1 MNIYWAVISRDLEIS
16 SKCSVEAIK
25 NTTLSKG
32 FSPMRSDADLPIK
45 SLVLIFFLTHL
56 LFQVLLW
63 SHDFDNLYGRNSQVN
78 IYGCCMHVIYAYIW
92 IPYQPVSLFTGV
104 KESRKES
111 TMLLSW
117 VINMVGCLSWFLL
130 LLNCH
135 FSNIYWHQI
144 FINHRSFLKATEG
157 WKDLDFKR
165 SLFKKCLIL
174 SRTGGDL
181 SRQLTATNIKN
192 PCISELPHASVSKR
206 GLVRSYW

>member
-1 MNIYWAVISRDLEIS
+1 MTDCRHHVPGSIHALISFKTEVTYTFINICWVEISRDFEIS

-25 NTTLSKG
+25 NTTLSKRR
-32 FSPMRSDADLPIK
+32 PMRSDAHLPIK

-117 VINMVGCLSWFLL
+117 VTNMVGCLIFQTFIGII
-130 LLNCH
+130 
-135 FSNIYWHQI
+135 FSEIMGH
-144 FINHRSFLKATEG
+144 FLK
-157 WKDLDFKR
+157 
-165 SLFKKCLIL
+165 S
-174 SRTGGDL
+174 
-181 SRQLTATNIKN
+181 
-192 PCISELPHASVSKR
+192 
-206 GLVRSYW
+206 

>member
-1 MNIYWAVISRDLEIS
+1 MTDCRHHAPGSIHTLISLKIKVTYTFMNIYWAVISRDLEIS

-144 FINHRSFLKATEG
+144 FTNHRSF
-157 WKDLDFKR
+157 FK
-165 SLFKKCLIL
+165 SY
-174 SRTGGDL
+174 
-181 SRQLTATNIKN
+181 
-192 PCISELPHASVSKR
+192 R
-206 GLVRSYW
+206 GVERFRFQAFLV